1 MGLFGKSHQPELPV
15 ESTKTTI
22 ISEGSFIKGDLK
34 FSGSVHVDGEI
45 EGTIICEQILTIG
58 KTGKILGTIQADKL
72 IISGLVEGE
81 VDCNVLEVLTGG
93 KFVGEAQYN
102 EIMIEHQGAVEGTL
116 KAKKGREPL
125 AKIKKKEGDKKLPEG
140 DGKLGLIG

>member
-1 MGLFGKSHQPELPV
+1 M
-15 ESTKTTI
+15 
-22 ISEGSFIKGDLK
+22 
-34 FSGSVHVDGEI
+34 
-45 EGTIICEQILTIG
+45 
-58 KTGKILGTIQADKL
+58 
-72 IISGLVEGE
+72 EGE